1 MQRPTN
7 FEERWFD
14 AGSSTSAEGSALH
27 AQHKAAE
34 PLPQRWLELLAMVD
48 AALAIDVLSP
58 PTQPEQS
65 GVGVRSLS
73 VSGEAWRS
81 CGAGSSTVAEGGSAS
96 TSTSVPQAATQ
107 APDLTRS
114 VRLGLGAVLSEELA
128 ATEPAPPSL
137 MKLLA
142 RLEERIQADIE
153 LGRSYT
159 AVERAVAEMMRLS
172 RTDHE

>member
-81 CGAGSSTVAEGGSAS
+81 CGAGSSTVSAS

-107 APDLTRS
+107 VPDLTRS
-114 VRLGLGAVLSEELA
+114 VRLGLGAGLSEEL
-128 ATEPAPPSL
+128 
-137 MKLLA
+137 
-142 RLEERIQADIE
+142 
-153 LGRSYT
+153 
-159 AVERAVAEMMRLS
+159 
-172 RTDHE
+172 